1 MRLGKA
7 LLLVLALIVAV
18 AVGVLVGPKVTT
30 RFAHRSE
37 PVAMPGPAPAAE
49 PGAPAPARE
58 TIARKPAAAPD
69 SAAELKREAPR
80 ASLSPSEPKLQK
92 ALQPLMRRGTQMNK
106 AADGFHNGAQFAAV
120 AHAAHNTD
128 VPFVVLKHRVL
139 DENKTLAV
147 AIRESKPDLNARQEA
162 NRAWEEARLLVSSLS

>member
-7 LLLVLALIVAV
+7 MLLVLVLIIAV
-18 AVGVLVGPKVTT
+18 AVGVLIGPRVTT

-37 PVAMPGPAPAAE
+37 PVALSGPAPAAE

-58 TIARKPAAAPD
+58 RAARKTVATSD

-80 ASLSPSEPKLQK
+80 ASVSPSEPKLQK
-92 ALQPLMRRGTQMNK
+92 ALQPLLRRGTQMDK

-139 DENKTLAV
+139 DENKSLAT
-147 AIRESKPDLNARQEA
+147 AIRESKPDVNARLEA